1 MRIIGRL
8 DIKNSNLIK
17 GVNLE
22 GLRRLGN
29 PNDFALKYYMKPYGY
44 WTKIGWSHGYGVNCA
59 CAYADLS
66 KIKPSGKRFEYIA
79 IVKNKLDDQVLIKV
93 RTDSKEQAIEEAM
106 KKCTE
111 KNKNGCYVHYSSQV
125 AFGQ

>member
-1 MRIIGRL
+1 MGHRCFYLNGKYKV
-8 DIKNSNLIK
+8 DKNEYSKKSKKK
-17 GVNLE
+17 G
-22 GLRRLGN
+22 
-29 PNDFALKYYMKPYGY
+29 
-44 WTKIGWSHGYGVNCA
+44 
-59 CAYADLS
+59 
-66 KIKPSGKRFEYIA
+66 FEYIA
-79 IVKNKLDDQVLIKV
+79 IVKNKLDDKVLIKV